1 MWSPRTRRK
10 KGASA
15 AAPRYVSVV
24 EPGTTTLRLLVT
36 EVQKEGAVVWGW
48 AEGPGLDDGVD
59 VAAWQAACAKIQ
71 SQAERMA
78 QDRAGFWFLP
88 DQMLVGLPASQL
100 RGRGW
105 PVVQRRARP
114 ERPIEEGELT
124 ALLERGL
131 RLAVNRL
138 ADVADAGGSASP
150 WLLIDAVV
158 VELTVDGHGVT
169 DPVGFRGREM
179 GATVFAALA
188 PEEVIRAWGLVARE
202 LEFSTLTL
210 TAGPL
215 ALAGTCAAPQGLL
228 LDVGGATTDL
238 TWCKGGRP
246 VMLDTLPLGGDAL
259 TAALRRKWNLS
270 HDRAER
276 LKRAYAA
283 GRLGEKGRAQVLETL
298 APVLQT
304 WRDRTE
310 AALARM
316 NSDAPL
322 PQRLHLLGGGA
333 ALPEMADAVRSLAWS
348 RELHFVRYPQL
359 LRLRPTDVAGVVN
372 RTELGRQPGDVT
384 ALALAAWGAR
394 QHRPPDRPQRILN
407 ELCRI

>member
-1 MWSPRTRRK
+1 MWSRTRRRRR
-10 KGASA
+10 SSE
-15 AAPRYVSVV
+15 AAPLYVSVV
-24 EPGTTTLRLLVT
+24 EPGTETLRLLVAQMT
-36 EVQKEGAVVWGW
+36 AEQATVWGW
-48 AEGPGLDDGVD
+48 AEGPGLGDEVHIPD
-59 VAAWQAACAKIQ
+59 WQAACAQVQ

-78 QDRAGFWFLP
+78 QERAGFWFLP

-100 RGRGW
+100 RGRAW

-114 ERPIEEGELT
+114 DRPIEERELA

-138 ADVADAGGSASP
+138 GDAEAEGDDGAP
-150 WLLIDAVV
+150 WRLVDAAV

-188 PEEVIRAWGLVARE
+188 PDAVIRAWGWVARE

-215 ALAGTCAAPQGLL
+215 ALAGACAAPQGLF

-246 VMLDTLPLGGDAL
+246 LWLETLPLGGAEL
-259 TAALRRKWNLS
+259 TAALRRRWNLA

-283 GRLGEKGRAQVLETL
+283 GRLGEKGREQVLETL
-298 APVLQT
+298 APPLQA
-304 WRDRTE
+304 WRDAVE
-310 AALARM
+310 AALAPM
-316 NSDAPL
+316 NGDAPL
-322 PQRLHLLGGGA
+322 PPRLYLLGGGA
-333 ALPEMADAVRSLAWS
+333 ALPEIADAARSLAWS
-348 RELHFVRYPQL
+348 KRLQFERYPQVS
-359 LRLRPTDVAGVVN
+359 RLRPTDVAGVVN
-372 RTELGRQPGDVT
+372 RAELGRQPGDVT

-394 QHRPPDRPQRILN
+394 QRRPPDRPRRLLN
-407 ELCRI
+407 ELCHT